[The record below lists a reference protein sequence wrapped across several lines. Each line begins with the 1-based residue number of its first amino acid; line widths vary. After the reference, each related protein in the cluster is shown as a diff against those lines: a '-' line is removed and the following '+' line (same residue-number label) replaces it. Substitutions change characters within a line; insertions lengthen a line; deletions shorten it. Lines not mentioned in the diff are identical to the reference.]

1 MQRQQTGGRL
11 KASLFLAGAFVVAG
25 LTSYLVL
32 EVINR
37 AEQKVELAK
46 QLDKDTVVVA
56 KNDLVI
62 GLPITEDDVTAVDVL
77 PGTVPLD
84 RVYSDPSVLVGQ
96 TPRERIYAG
105 ETIRQ
110 ERLARRDAGLGLNAI
125 ISPGKRAMTIE
136 TDTQS
141 HLAGFLKPGNWVD
154 IIVTIRPDDKDVAAK
169 WVTETILQ
177 DVRVLGVGDSL
188 GEAPEAAD
196 DKAGGKKKKERTQRS
211 RTRPSITLE
220 LTPEESERL
229 ALAASKGDLHVV
241 LRSDIDKLLTE
252 TGVPMSTV
260 DLLGIAAAEPPPPP
274 PTAAAMRAA
283 PKAAPAATPLAGPPP
298 RSVVTAEVIEGTTT
312 TSVGFDDQGQKVET
326 GDSKRRR

>member
-11 KASLFLAGAFVVAG
+11 KAALFLSGAFLVAG

-46 QLDKDTVVVA
+46 QLDKDAVVIA

-62 GLPITEDDVTAVDVL
+62 GLPITEDDVMVIDVL

-84 RVYSDPSVLVGQ
+84 RVYSDPTVLLGQ

-105 ETIRQ
+105 ETIRL

-141 HLAGFLKPGNWVD
+141 SLAGFLKPGNWVD
-154 IIVTIRPDDKDVAAK
+154 VIVTIRPDDKDVAAK

-188 GEAPEAAD
+188 GESATAATEE
-196 DKAGGKKKKERTQRS
+196 KGKKKTKAV
-211 RTRPSITLE
+211 RTRTKPSVTLE
-220 LTPEESERL
+220 LTPEEAERM
-229 ALAASKGDLHVV
+229 ALAKSKGELHLV

-252 TGVPMSTV
+252 TGVPLSTV
-260 DLLGIAAAEPPPPP
+260 DLLGIAQSAPPPP
-274 PTAAAMRAA
+274 PTAAVMRDRPARPA
-283 PKAAPAATPLAGPPP
+283 PTATPAP
-298 RSVVTAEVIEGTTT
+298 SNITTAEVIEGTTT
-312 TSVGFDDQGQKVET
+312 TSVGFDSSGQKIE
-326 GDSKRRR
+326 GSDGGRRRR

>member
-11 KASLFLAGAFVVAG
+11 KAALFLGGAFLVAG

-46 QLDKDTVVVA
+46 QLDKDAVVIA

-62 GLPITEDDVTAVDVL
+62 GLPITEDDVMVIDML

-84 RVYSDPSVLVGQ
+84 RVFSDPAVLLGQ

-105 ETIRQ
+105 ETIRL

-141 HLAGFLKPGNWVD
+141 SLAGFLKPGNWVD
-154 IIVTIRPDDKDVAAK
+154 VIVTIRPDDKEVAAK

-188 GEAPEAAD
+188 GETAEVTEE
-196 DKAGGKKKKERTQRS
+196 KGKKKPKAT
-211 RTRPSITLE
+211 RTRTKPSVTLE
-220 LTPEESERL
+220 LTPEEAESL
-229 ALAASKGDLHVV
+229 ALARSKGELHLV
-241 LRSDIDKLLTE
+241 LRSDIDKMLTE
-252 TGVPMSTV
+252 TGVPLSTV
-260 DLLGIAAAEPPPPP
+260 DLLGIAQAAPPPP
-274 PTAAAMRAA
+274 PTAAELRAA
-283 PKAAPAATPLAGPPP
+283 PAPSPRPAPAVAAAPQNVT
-298 RSVVTAEVIEGTTT
+298 TAEVIEGTTT
-312 TSVGFDDQGQKVET
+312 TSVGFDSDGQKIE
-326 GDSKRRR
+326 GSEGGRRRR

>member
-11 KASLFLAGAFVVAG
+11 KAALFLGGAFLVAG

-46 QLDKDTVVVA
+46 QLDKDAVVIA
-56 KNDLVI
+56 KNDLII
-62 GLPITEDDVTAVDVL
+62 GLPITEDDVMVIDML

-84 RVYSDPSVLVGQ
+84 RVYSDPAVLLGQ

-105 ETIRQ
+105 ETIRL

-141 HLAGFLKPGNWVD
+141 SLAGFLKPGNWVD
-154 IIVTIRPDDKDVAAK
+154 VIVTIRPDDKEVAAK

-188 GEAPEAAD
+188 GEGPEPTD
-196 DKAGGKKKKERTQRS
+196 DKAKKKTKTKATRTK
-211 RTRPSITLE
+211 PSVTLE
-220 LTPEESERL
+220 VTPEEAERL
-229 ALAASKGDLHVV
+229 ALARSKGELHLV
-241 LRSDIDKLLTE
+241 LRSDIDKMLTE
-252 TGVPMSTV
+252 TGVPLSTV
-260 DLLGIAAAEPPPPP
+260 DLLGIAQAAPPPP
-274 PTAAAMRAA
+274 PTAAAMRATPA
-283 PKAAPAATPLAGPPP
+283 PSPKPAAAPEAAAPP
-298 RSVVTAEVIEGTTT
+298 RNVTTAEVIEGTTT
-312 TSVGFDDQGQKVET
+312 TSVGFDSSGQKIE
-326 GDSKRRR
+326 GSDGGRRRR